1 MEIDLLVIVCVLL
14 EWNWLM
20 KWVQGFWDVWSFSF
34 KKMRMALKGLGGR
47 IGWWRIVYFRD
58 ERKRDLED

>member
-20 KWVQGFWDVWSFSF
+20 KWVQGFWDVWSISF
-34 KKMRMALKGLGGR
+34 KKMRMVLKGLDGR
-47 IGWWRIVYFRD
+47 IGWWHMVYFGK
-58 ERKRDLED
+58 ESEVDLEG